1 MILNT
6 YNWKRATEII
16 LIIVLGIIIDQ
27 CTKIYVSNLMFINN
41 FSSLKLLPFLDIVYV
56 RNTGISF
63 GMFSEG
69 GLVGRYF
76 FSAFSI
82 TVGIFLIILSILT
95 EKKLVC
101 LGLCLISSGAIGN
114 AIDRILVYFLDSYNG
129 VIDFIY
135 VGLNENIRYPW
146 VFNVAD
152 IAITI
157 GLILFFIF
165 EISKYIN
172 EQRYS
177 RNK

>member
-1 MILNT
+1 MISNT

-41 FSSLKLLPFLDIVYV
+41 FSSLKLLPFLDIVFV

-95 EKKLVC
+95 DKKLVC

-114 AIDRILVYFLDSYNG
+114 AIDRIYFGG
-129 VIDFIY
+129 VIDFIDIFVY
-135 VGLNENIRYPW
+135 NFHWPA
-146 VFNVAD
+146 FNFAD
-152 IAITI
+152 IFITI
-157 GLILFFIF
+157 GVIILLFENIF
-165 EISKYIN
+165 
-172 EQRYS
+172 YS
-177 RNK
+177 YYAR